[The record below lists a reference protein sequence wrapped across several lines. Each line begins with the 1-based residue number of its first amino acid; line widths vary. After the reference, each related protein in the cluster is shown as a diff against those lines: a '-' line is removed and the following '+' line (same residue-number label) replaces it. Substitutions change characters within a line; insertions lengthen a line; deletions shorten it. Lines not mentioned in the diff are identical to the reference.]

1 MVGRILC
8 ALRERGSSHRRHDGT
23 TFVGVINLDAMNT
36 FLAEPRNATVGGLRR
51 DGRPHMTP
59 NWFLWQDGHFYIS
72 TTKDRAKYRIFTRDQ
87 RVQLVVDDV
96 MAFRYV
102 IVDGQVEV
110 SDDVEEGLRFFRA
123 LRNKHGRFESDDA
136 ELKAEMIRDQRVLLI
151 VTPDKPQAEW
161 LQKGF

>member
-1 MVGRILC
+1 
-8 ALRERGSSHRRHDGT
+8 
-23 TFVGVINLDAMNT
+23 MNT

-72 TTKDRAKYRIFTRDQ
+72 TTKNRAKYRIFTRDQ

-151 VTPDKPQAEW
+151 VTPDTPQSEW